1 MNTKKTET
9 KSLGSWCI
17 SVRKAHKNGKLSHK
31 KIKRLEALGF
41 ICDVLDNSWHT
52 NHDRLKIHIQRHGWD
67 GLCTKNA
74 GLFSWVS
81 KQRADYKN
89 KRLTEDK
96 IMLLNRLGINWL
108 PMEDSWDKMLREFE
122 KYRQE
127 YRCST
132 VSNKDKSY
140 PGLYTWCFMQRKNYR
155 ENKMP
160 EDKFTLLNNAGF
172 QWNLKER

>member
-1 MNTKKTET
+1 MLQQEWK
-9 KSLGSWCI
+9 
-17 SVRKAHKNGKLSHK
+17 HQ
-31 KIKRLEALGF
+31 
-41 ICDVLDNSWHT
+41 VL
-52 NHDRLKIHIQRHGWD
+52 
-67 GLCTKNA
+67 
-74 GLFSWVS
+74 
-81 KQRADYKN
+81 
-89 KRLTEDK
+89 
-96 IMLLNRLGINWL
+96 
-108 PMEDSWDKMLREFE
+108 EDSWNKMLREFE

-172 QWNLKER
+172 QWNLKERQLDVSHIAVQQTFAG

>member
-1 MNTKKTET
+1 
-9 KSLGSWCI
+9 
-17 SVRKAHKNGKLSHK
+17 
-31 KIKRLEALGF
+31 
-41 ICDVLDNSWHT
+41 VL
-52 NHDRLKIHIQRHGWD
+52 
-67 GLCTKNA
+67 
-74 GLFSWVS
+74 
-81 KQRADYKN
+81 
-89 KRLTEDK
+89 
-96 IMLLNRLGINWL
+96 
-108 PMEDSWDKMLREFE
+108 EDSWNKMLREFE